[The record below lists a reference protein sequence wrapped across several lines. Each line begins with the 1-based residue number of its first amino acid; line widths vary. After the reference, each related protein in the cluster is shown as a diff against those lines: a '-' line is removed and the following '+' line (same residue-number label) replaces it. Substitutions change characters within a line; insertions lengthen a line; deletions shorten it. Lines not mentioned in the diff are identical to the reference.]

1 MARSFLIAALAM
13 IGCAGPPAGAGGAAA
28 KTPREDGGV
37 DVTLTTTDGVKLA
50 ATHWAGPG
58 SNERCVILVHQLSS
72 TRDEWGRLLA
82 KLVGRYEIVAIDMR
96 GHGGSTR
103 GPRGVLQW
111 ERFGPDDWDAAVADV
126 DAAQRWLGER
136 GFAAADCVLVGASI
150 GGSLVVRHA
159 AAHPP
164 AGLVLLSPG
173 LAYQGLDIADA
184 AARLRAPRLVV
195 YSEEDGAREAVEQ
208 LDQLW
213 GGTLEAI
220 QVAGTAHGVAL
231 IDEEPAILDLVVRF
245 VDSAGR

>member
-1 MARSFLIAALAM
+1 
-13 IGCAGPPAGAGGAAA
+13 
-28 KTPREDGGV
+28 
-37 DVTLTTTDGVKLA
+37 
-50 ATHWAGPG
+50 
-58 SNERCVILVHQLSS
+58 VILVHQLSS

-82 KLVGRYEIVAIDMR
+82 KLVGRYEIIAIDVR

-103 GPRGVLQW
+103 GPRGPLQW

-150 GGSLVVRHA
+150 GGSLAVRHA

-164 AGLVLLSPG
+164 AGLVWLSPG
-173 LAYQGLDIADA
+173 LAYQGLDIGDA

-208 LDQLW
+208 LDELW

-220 QVAGTAHGVAL
+220 QVAGTGHGVAL

-245 VDSAGR
+245 VESAGR